1 MKDPESN
8 LPEQLQYLQLSSI
21 VQGIDQGLLHSFQ
34 AVDFDQH
41 QDLEGVMSGIKMAG
55 LQLLIILGGSVA
67 QRQEAHQ

>member
-8 LPEQLQYLQLSSI
+8 LLEQLQYLQLSSI

-34 AVDFDQH
+34 AVDFDQR

>member
-34 AVDFDQH
+34 AVDFDQR

>member
-34 AVDFDQH
+34 AVDFDQR
-41 QDLEGVMSGIKMAG
+41 QDLAGVMSGIKMAG